1 MKFAR
6 LAATAALLAVAS
18 TAQAQAV
25 TQQCTGTATGIAAGC
40 SVTNTVTSTVPYIAR
55 LILSQ
60 AATSLAAPTAADF
73 GTAAGVVTPAAVTL
87 EVRSNSKYT
96 VTAAAAAAN
105 FSGGSGNK
113 LASSLTFTTD
123 ASTYAPVAGTGST
136 VGSSA
141 SATASTIYTIG
152 YKTLYDW
159 TIDTPGAYT
168 LGIVYTLTA
177 P

>member
-6 LAATAALLAVAS
+6 LVATGAALLAVAG
-18 TAQAQAV
+18 TAQAQV
-25 TQQCTGTATGIAAGC
+25 TQQCTGTATGISAGC
-40 SVTNTVTSTVPYIAR
+40 AVTNTVTSTVPYIAR
-55 LILSQ
+55 LILSSP
-60 AATSLAAPTAADF
+60 ATALTAPTAADF
-73 GTAAGVVTPAAVTL
+73 GTVAGVVSAGAVTL
-87 EVRSNSKYT
+87 EVRANSKYT

-113 LASSLTFTTD
+113 QSSSLTFTTD
-123 ASTYAPVAGTGST
+123 ASTYKPVAGTGST
-136 VGSSA
+136 VGTSLA
-141 SATASTIYTIG
+141 ATASTIYTIG